1 MTTVSGR
8 VAAALSA
15 HVDEVFALMGN
26 GNAFLI
32 DALASLPVRMTAV
45 RHETA
50 TVASADAY
58 YRVTRQLAVATTTY
72 GPGFTNA
79 LTALGEAAQSRTPLL
94 MVVGEAPTV
103 GPRPWDIDQVSI
115 AAAVGIRT
123 FTVGTHNAA
132 AVTLEAIHWALAQR
146 IPAVLAIPYDLAA
159 MPTTEAAISLEIPAL
174 PEPPSASREELR
186 AVGATLSK
194 AQRPLILAGRGARD
208 AAEALG
214 LLADR
219 IGALTVSSAPAH
231 GIFNGRTYD
240 LGVCGGFASESSARL
255 IREADVVLAVGVG
268 LNQFTTSFGH
278 AFNDDATLIQIDLLG
293 APTNVRVT
301 TFIQSD
307 AALAAEELL
316 ELTMERGTRRWDGQA
331 EEARSSGTHLER
343 DPGQELNGD
352 GRLDPRSVM
361 KRLNS
366 ILPSNRQLVSDGGH
380 FIGWANTYLDI
391 PRPDGITLVGTV
403 FQSIGLGLPSASGV
417 AVARPDDTIVA
428 VVGDGGGLMG
438 IPDLDSL
445 IRTAAS
451 AVVLVFNDA
460 GYGAEVHQYGSQ
472 GLSEAIMHIE
482 QIDFA
487 TIARGM
493 GAKAVV
499 VETLGDL
506 ERIREW
512 VQSGANG
519 TFVADLRVT
528 QNIRAPYIQEIIDL
542 TLKKT
547 R

>member
-1 MTTVSGR
+1 MTTVSNR
-8 VAAALSA
+8 VATALSA

-26 GNAFLI
+26 GNAYLI
-32 DALASLPVRMTAV
+32 DALDALPVRMTAV

-58 YRVTRQLAVATTTY
+58 YRVTRRLAAATTTY

-79 LTALGEAAQSRTPLL
+79 LTSLGEAAQSRTPLL
-94 MVVGEAPTV
+94 MVVGAAPTV
-103 GPRPWDIDQVSI
+103 GPRPWDVDQVSM
-115 AAAVGIRT
+115 AAAVGVRT
-123 FTVGTHNAA
+123 FTVGTHDAT

-146 IPAVLAIPYDLAA
+146 TPAVLAIPYDKAA
-159 MPTTEAAISLEIPAL
+159 MPSTEAEISLEIPAL
-174 PEPPSASREELR
+174 PEPPSATSEELT
-186 AVGATLSK
+186 AVGTALST
-194 AQRPLILAGRGARD
+194 ARRPLILAGRGARD
-208 AAEALG
+208 AGEALAA
-214 LLADR
+214 LADK

-231 GIFNGRTYD
+231 GLFNGRSYD

-255 IREADVVLAVGVG
+255 IHEADVVLAIGVG

-278 AFNDDATLIQIDLLG
+278 AFNDDATLIQIDLLE
-293 APTNVRVT
+293 APTNPKVT

-307 AALAAEELL
+307 AARAARGLL
-316 ELTMERGTRRWDGQA
+316 ELASERGATAWGGQA
-331 EEARSSGTHLER
+331 EEAKSSDTHLDR
-343 DPGQELNGD
+343 HPGEDLNED

-361 KRLNS
+361 RRLNG
-366 ILPSNRQLVSDGGH
+366 ILPGNRQLVSDGGH

-451 AVVLVFNDA
+451 AIVLVFNDA

-487 TIARGM
+487 SVARGM
-493 GAKAVV
+493 GAQAAVI
-499 VETLGDL
+499 ETLDDIEQIQG
-506 ERIREW
+506 W
-512 VQSGANG
+512 VESGANG
-519 TFVADLRVT
+519 TFVADLRIT
-528 QNIRAPYIQEIIDL
+528 QKVRAPYIQEIIDL
-542 TLKKT
+542 TLKK
-547 R
+547 